1 MWIIDVDVITYV
13 VNNADNGVFAKS
25 MSSLELKLEFLLNG
39 FKFQDDIS
47 GSICKMLSV
56 EFLKLAFVGCQREVV
71 DFNLRQRASRN
82 ASESRADDPCHD
94 HNGHFKH

>member
-39 FKFQDDIS
+39 FKF
-47 GSICKMLSV
+47 
-56 EFLKLAFVGCQREVV
+56 
-71 DFNLRQRASRN
+71 
-82 ASESRADDPCHD
+82 
-94 HNGHFKH
+94 